1 MWRAFE
7 GTRRARTGDSAPSS
21 RDVDRLS
28 LPDRKLTRALVRP
41 TAQVVPGVMPTRL
54 LPLPVTDATPAHRDA
69 RVTEQRNPRSA
80 AIDLASPLDIV
91 DIITAEDA
99 GIAPAVAAQRE
110 APARAIGA
118 AEQALRSGGRI
129 VYAGAGT
136 SGRLGVLDASEI
148 PPTFGADF
156 GLVVGL
162 IAGGPAALL
171 RAQEGAEDSPE
182 GGARDLEA
190 IALTANDFFVG
201 IAASGTTPYV
211 HGALRHAKRVG
222 ATTAM
227 IACTALPSAILD
239 AIDIPI
245 VIVVGPEVV
254 TGSTRMKSGTATKL
268 ALNIIST
275 GAMIRVGKTFGN
287 LMVDLRATNAKL
299 VDRSERIVAEVCG
312 VSRDDA
318 HQLLQRADGVVK
330 RAIVMHLLAVD
341 AAAADEALTQ
351 ADGVIRRAVAVAPPP
366 VPTGAS

>member
-1 MWRAFE
+1 VSADIPAF
-7 GTRRARTGDSAPSS
+7 
-21 RDVDRLS
+21 RDL
-28 LPDRKLTRALVRP
+28 
-41 TAQVVPGVMPTRL
+41 
-54 LPLPVTDATPAHRDA
+54 

-80 AIDLASPLDIV
+80 GIDLASPIEIV
-91 DIITAEDA
+91 DIIVTEDA
-99 GIAPAVAAQRE
+99 AVVPAVASQRE
-110 APARAIGA
+110 ALARAVTA
-118 AEQALRSGGRI
+118 AEAALRAGGRI
-129 VYAGAGT
+129 LYAGAGT

-148 PPTFGADF
+148 PPTFGAEF

-182 GGARDLEA
+182 GGARDLDA
-190 IALTANDFFVG
+190 VGISARDFFVG

-211 HGALRHAKRVG
+211 HGALRRAKVAG

-227 IACTALPSAILD
+227 IACTPLPDAITQ

-299 VDRSERIVAEVCG
+299 VDRSERIVAEVCA
-312 VSRDDA
+312 VDRDTARD
-318 HQLLQRADGVVK
+318 LLQRADGIVK
-330 RAIVMHLLAVD
+330 RAIVMHLLQVD
-341 AAAADEALTQ
+341 AAAADTALSASQ
-351 ADGVIRRAVAVAPPP
+351 GVIRRTVAVEPPP
-366 VPTGAS
+366 IANRSS

>member
-1 MWRAFE
+1 M
-7 GTRRARTGDSAPSS
+7 P
-21 RDVDRLS
+21 DV
-28 LPDRKLTRALVRP
+28 
-41 TAQVVPGVMPTRL
+41 
-54 LPLPVTDATPAHRDA
+54 TPAIRDG

-80 AIDLASPLDIV
+80 SIDLASPLEIV

-99 GIAPAVAAQRE
+99 GIVPAVAAQRD
-110 APARAIGA
+110 ALAAAVAA
-118 AEQALRSGGRI
+118 AERALRHGGRI

-171 RAQEGAEDSPE
+171 KAQEGAEDSPE

-190 IALTANDFFVG
+190 IGLTSNDFFVG

-211 HGALRHAKRVG
+211 HGALRHARQIG

-227 IACTALPSAILD
+227 IACTPLPPAIVD
-239 AIDIPI
+239 VIDIPI

-312 VSRDDA
+312 LTRADA
-318 HQLLQRADGVVK
+318 HQLLERAGGTVK
-330 RAIVMHLLAVD
+330 RAIAMHLLGVEAG
-341 AAAADEALTQ
+341 AADEALAQ
-351 ADGVIRRAVAVAPPP
+351 ADGVIRRAVSAAPPP
-366 VPTGAS
+366 VVEGTR

>member
-1 MWRAFE
+1 MPRPQP
-7 GTRRARTGDSAPSS
+7 RT
-21 RDVDRLS
+21 
-28 LPDRKLTRALVRP
+28 
-41 TAQVVPGVMPTRL
+41 
-54 LPLPVTDATPAHRDA
+54 VTDELPAFRDA
-69 RVTEQRNPRSA
+69 RVTEQRNPRSV
-80 AIDLASPLDIV
+80 AIDLASPLEIV

-99 GIAPAVAAQRE
+99 AVVPAVAAQRD
-110 APARAIGA
+110 ALAAAIGA
-118 AEQALRSGGRI
+118 AEAALRAGGRL

-162 IAGGPAALL
+162 IAGGPQALL

-182 GGARDLEA
+182 GGARDLAA
-190 IALTANDFFVG
+190 IDFASNDFLVG

-211 HGALRHAKRVG
+211 HGALRHARRVG
-222 ATTAM
+222 ATTGM
-227 IACTALPSAILD
+227 IACSALPSAILD

-245 VIVVGPEVV
+245 VMVVGPEVV

-275 GAMIRVGKTFGN
+275 GAMVRTGRTFGN

-312 VSRDDA
+312 VSRDVA
-318 HQLLQRADGVVK
+318 RALLQRAGGEVK
-330 RAIVMHLLAVD
+330 RAIVMQLLHTDAGHAD
-341 AAAADEALTQ
+341 AALDVAQ
-351 ADGVIRRAVAVAPPP
+351 GVIRRAVQVEPPP
-366 VPTGAS
+366 VISGAG